1 MSNIHTFEDSNNERN
16 RNSENYIYQPANIQ
30 NSNDYNNSSS
40 VDVNIINSSLYKLN
54 KFCTIIITIN
64 FIIYFGEL
72 IYFYAMKKKTIW
84 TCVLYIFGGKFTPA
98 IIKDHQYW
106 RLITSIFLHASIYH
120 ILMNSLSIGF
130 IGYFTEKVLGLIK
143 VIILYFC
150 SGIYGN
156 ILSAPIQ
163 KTSVG
168 VGASGAI
175 MGFSGFVMIY
185 YIFNLYKMSQ
195 RNRNFFIYFFV
206 MTLINLFGNNMSRD
220 GSIVDNYAHLGGFIA
235 GVIISLFF
243 YSNQIN
249 YNYFSQNMIKKL
261 KILSIIYLILTP
273 IISYCYLKHI
283 NLPVNTL
290 AKC

>member
-16 RNSENYIYQPANIQ
+16 RNSENYVYQPANIQ

-40 VDVNIINSSLYKLN
+40 VDVNIINSSLYKIN
-54 KFCTIIITIN
+54 KFCTIIIIIN
-64 FIIYFGEL
+64 FIIFFGEL
-72 IYFYAMKKKTIW
+72 IYFYALKQKTIW
-84 TCVLYIFGGKFTPA
+84 TCILYIFGGKYTPA

-130 IGYFTEKVLGLIK
+130 IGYFTEKVLGLIR

-185 YIFNLYKMSQ
+185 YI
-195 RNRNFFIYFFV
+195 
-206 MTLINLFGNNMSRD
+206 
-220 GSIVDNYAHLGGFIA
+220 
-235 GVIISLFF
+235 
-243 YSNQIN
+243 
-249 YNYFSQNMIKKL
+249 
-261 KILSIIYLILTP
+261 
-273 IISYCYLKHI
+273 
-283 NLPVNTL
+283 
-290 AKC
+290 